1 MKKSCLKLVLDHG
14 TDMQKCKVRVM
25 ELRRN
30 VAKLEDSNRNISLQ
44 WNRKKNKH
52 TTSMKKDSLKK
63 CVAAVLINLR
73 TSKCQLKCEVWIT
86 SLLALSNN
94 ILQSMFCLK

>member
-1 MKKSCLKLVLDHG
+1 MKNNCLKLVLDHG

-44 WNRKKNKH
+44 WNRKKKKTYNVYEKRRAKEIYSCSFNKFENIK
-52 TTSMKKDSLKK
+52 TSIKL
-63 CVAAVLINLR
+63 
-73 TSKCQLKCEVWIT
+73 
-86 SLLALSNN
+86 
-94 ILQSMFCLK
+94 

>member
-52 TTSMKKDSLKK
+52 TTSMKKDALKK

-94 ILQSMFCLK
+94 MLQSMFCLK

>member
-44 WNRKKNKH
+44 WNRKKKKTYNVYEKRRAEEMCSCSFNKF
-52 TTSMKKDSLKK
+52 
-63 CVAAVLINLR
+63 
-73 TSKCQLKCEVWIT
+73 E
-86 SLLALSNN
+86 N
-94 ILQSMFCLK
+94 IEMSIKV